1 MGLNFSVMYSKKK
14 EQLKDEWRICNLF
27 SPSNVA
33 VGEHNFYWR
42 EKQNKTNKIIWFEKN
57 ILHSILI
64 NSVSYSQKP
73 IYNVVA
79 IFFL

>member
-1 MGLNFSVMYSKKK
+1 MNEESVTFFPLPMLLWESIISIEGK
-14 EQLKDEWRICNLF
+14 
-27 SPSNVA
+27 
-33 VGEHNFYWR
+33 
-42 EKQNKTNKIIWFEKN
+42 NKTYKIIGFEKN

-64 NSVSYSQKP
+64 DSVSYSQKP